1 MTEKVKEK
9 PFDRR
14 ARQHQEA
21 QEKRREA
28 LPGLTESKIRV
39 QGATYH
45 CNLRSNCKKLG
56 KENRAGVMLTQGG
69 IAV

>member
-9 PFDRR
+9 SFERR

-21 QEKRREA
+21 QERRREA
-28 LPGLTESKIRV
+28 LPGLTESKITV

-45 CNLRSNCKKLG
+45 CNLRSNCKKLE
-56 KENRAGVMLTQGG
+56 KENRDGVMLTQGG